1 MEIYLIDVNSIRNI
15 FRNNEGRLRFS
26 KIFQLFYFKVDIFFF
41 IVIFL
46 IS

>member
-1 MEIYLIDVNSIRNI
+1 MRIVFGII